1 MPTTKKSSVKSAK
14 PAPTTTA
21 PKKAPAKAVT
31 KTAANEEIVPT
42 LDLTKKYRSHKG
54 DTGSTDIQVIGLTDK
69 MSQLTAHLSTHA
81 KDHDS
86 RRGLLMM
93 VGKRRRLLNYLKR
106 QDDATYLKLVADLG
120 LRK

>member
-1 MPTTKKSSVKSAK
+1 MPTKQSTPAKKSVTPKSVVKTIK
-14 PAPTTTA
+14 PVV
-21 PKKAPAKAVT
+21 KKAE
-31 KTAANEEIVPT
+31 AAEVIPM

-54 DTGSTDIQVIGLTDK
+54 DNGSTDIQIIGVTDK
-69 MSQLTAHLSTHA
+69 ITSLMSHLATHA

-106 QDDATYLKLVADLG
+106 QDEPTYGKLVADLG

>member
-1 MPTTKKSSVKSAK
+1 MPTTKKAQTRSTSKVIAK
-14 PAPTTTA
+14 PLIVKMA
-21 PKKAPAKAVT
+21 KKTVV
-31 KTAANEEIVPT
+31 EDVIPT

-54 DTGSTDIQVIGLTDK
+54 DNGSTDIQIIGITDK
-69 MSQLTAHLSTHA
+69 MTALTSHLATHA
-81 KDHDS
+81 KDNDS

-106 QDDATYLKLVADLG
+106 QDEPTYGKLVADLG

>member
-1 MPTTKKSSVKSAK
+1 MPTPKQSKPKKVAAKSAAK
-14 PAPTTTA
+14 PAVA
-21 PKKAPAKAVT
+21 QSVKKAEPEHLPV
-31 KTAANEEIVPT
+31 

-54 DTGSTDIQVIGLTDK
+54 DNGSTDVQIIGLTDK
-69 MSQLTAHLSTHA
+69 MTQLTSHLATHA

-106 QDDATYLKLVADLG
+106 QDEPTYGKLIVDLG
-120 LRK
+120 LRR